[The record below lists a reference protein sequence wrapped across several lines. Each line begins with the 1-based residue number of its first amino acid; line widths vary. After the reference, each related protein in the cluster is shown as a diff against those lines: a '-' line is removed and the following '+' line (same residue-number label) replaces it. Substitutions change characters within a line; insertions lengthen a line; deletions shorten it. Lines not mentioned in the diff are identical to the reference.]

1 MRKAENGDFMYLAES
16 SEDGDTSHIGDLEP
30 TSDDYEMTWGGEP
43 YIGDKIE
50 MYGEDE
56 IIISSYY
63 PVKDSSGK
71 VVALA
76 GVDYDSRDAYEDLQL
91 FTKLSVMI
99 PLISLIIMLF
109 VITLIARSIT
119 GPVSR
124 IASAS
129 SQVADKKLDI
139 TLENSR
145 LMKQN
150 NIQGSRANEELS
162 DKFDRYQLSAD
173 TVGSKIDELSRKSQ
187 LIESILQSID
197 HIARQTNILS
207 VNASIE
213 ASRAGE
219 HGRGFAVVANEVKNL
234 ARESSESTNQ
244 IQEIIDGIMFNMSEV
259 EKELSESRK
268 LIDDVKKSLD
278 ISSKSYSDIS
288 NSVDSTIDNIQTIH
302 SDITE
307 IDVLKDKVIS
317 SVKAIN
323 SSIINMSDSVNK
335 IGSSSEEQCVSM
347 DEIADSIYKLE
358 EMIGSLTTLVNEYS
372 L

>member
-16 SEDGDTSHIGDLEP
+16 SEDGYTSHIGDLEP
-30 TSDDYEMTWGGEP
+30 TSDDYEMTDTIRSMTSNIKSTSTMLETASAV
-43 YIGDKIE
+43 INSSIE
-50 MYGEDE
+50 
-56 IIISSYY
+56 
-63 PVKDSSGK
+63 
-71 VVALA
+71 
-76 GVDYDSRDAYEDLQL
+76 Q
-91 FTKLSVMI
+91 
-99 PLISLIIMLF
+99 
-109 VITLIARSIT
+109 
-119 GPVSR
+119 VS
-124 IASAS
+124 IASSNISENTQQLSAQAS
-129 SQVADKKLDI
+129 LQSLESSSTYEMTGILSSKIDSVKGKLDI

-268 LIDDVKKSLD
+268 LIDDVKRSLD